1 MPKFRFPSPPLRL
14 TRLFES
20 PMTWS
25 YAGLTLGLGILVAN
39 VVFSPN
45 ALPELAKYLI
55 MLATM
60 GWLARLC
67 DSAALQWA
75 WLGLVG
81 LLALG
86 ASLEVC
92 AYWLQ

>member
-1 MPKFRFPSPPLRL
+1 MPKFRFPSPPSRL

-20 PMTWS
+20 PLTWP

-39 VVFSPN
+39 MVFSPN
-45 ALPELAKYLI
+45 ALPVLAKYFI

-60 GWLARLC
+60 AWLARLC
-67 DSAALQWA
+67 GSAAQQWA

-81 LLALG
+81 LEAIMD
-86 ASLEVC
+86 
-92 AYWLQ
+92 